1 MQCISQLTPS
11 NVCLF
16 SQLAAQYDVM
26 RVHARGVKF
35 WQGVR
40 FRHNTCMASPSV
52 QGTPLLSLR
61 NGCRCV
67 PEPGVIVEDVLLVV
81 GEQIGFDNIV
91 SASRMNKAIVG
102 FLKSE
107 ALVNELTVNGIW
119 VKETFVSVTPL
130 SAPATRITVSNIPP
144 FVPNEVVTKELTR
157 FGKIASPVKSIPL
170 GCKNSMLKHV
180 LSFRRQVY
188 MFLTTSDKSLEISF
202 RVNHGESSYMVYAST
217 DNLRCFNC
225 GDLGH
230 KRIFC
235 PHKQNNDQLL
245 PLSEQTTESE
255 HTERDESPQQPEVNS
270 VKSTDEVSKNFD
282 NKQGSEKPSCSYA
295 GKVDASK
302 EFDEVVNVSEMDRQD
317 EKCGDQV
324 DEEVREDGDDDDSEV
339 FSQCTDEGSRDDEQ
353 WLDGLDVAKD
363 LYTVDAINRFL
374 DETKGKVRVEVGTF
388 FSRFGEVCSFC
399 GMDKEKQFLQRSIT
413 AKTFPS

>member
-1 MQCISQLTPS
+1 MAW
-11 NVCLF
+11 F
-16 SQLAAQYDVM
+16 A
-26 RVHARGVKF
+26 G
-35 WQGVR
+35 
-40 FRHNTCMASPSV
+40 MASPSV
-52 QGTPLLSLR
+52 QGTPPLSLR
-61 NGCRCV
+61 NGCRRV
-67 PEPGVIVEDVLLVV
+67 PEPSVIVEDVLLVV

-91 SASRMNKAIVG
+91 SASRMNKAIVV

-130 SAPATRITVSNIPP
+130 SAPATRVTVSNIPP

-188 MFLTTSDKSLEISF
+188 MFLTTPDKSLEISF

-217 DNLRCFNC
+217 DNLRCFDC

-230 KRIFC
+230 KRLFC

-245 PLSEQTTESE
+245 PSSVQTTESE
-255 HTERDESPQQPEVNS
+255 HMERGESLQQPEVNS
-270 VKSTDEVSKNFD
+270 VKSTDEVSENFD
-282 NKQGSEKPSCSYA
+282 NKQRSEKPSCSYV
-295 GKVDASK
+295 GKVDKSK
-302 EFDEVVNVSEMDRQD
+302 ELDEVVNVAEMDRQD
-317 EKCGDQV
+317 EKCGEQV
-324 DEEVREDGDDDDSEV
+324 EEEVGEDGDDDLEV

-363 LYTVDAINRFL
+363 LYTVDEINRFL

-388 FSRFGEVCSFC
+388 FPDLEKFVASVAWIKKNSSYKEVSQQKRFRLKKHITVVKQKVSKARSTRGE
-399 GMDKEKQFLQRSIT
+399 K
-413 AKTFPS
+413 

>member
-1 MQCISQLTPS
+1 
-11 NVCLF
+11 
-16 SQLAAQYDVM
+16 
-26 RVHARGVKF
+26 
-35 WQGVR
+35 
-40 FRHNTCMASPSV
+40 
-52 QGTPLLSLR
+52 
-61 NGCRCV
+61 
-67 PEPGVIVEDVLLVV
+67 
-81 GEQIGFDNIV
+81 
-91 SASRMNKAIVG
+91 
-102 FLKSE
+102 
-107 ALVNELTVNGIW
+107 
-119 VKETFVSVTPL
+119 
-130 SAPATRITVSNIPP
+130 
-144 FVPNEVVTKELTR
+144 
-157 FGKIASPVKSIPL
+157 
-170 GCKNSMLKHV
+170 
-180 LSFRRQVY
+180 
-188 MFLTTSDKSLEISF
+188 
-202 RVNHGESSYMVYAST
+202 MVYAST

-230 KRIFC
+230 KRLFC
-235 PHKQNNDQLL
+235 PHKQNDDQLL

-324 DEEVREDGDDDDSEV
+324 DEEVREDGDDDSEV

-363 LYTVDAINRFL
+363 LYTVDEINRFL

-388 FSRFGEVCSFC
+388 FPDLEKSVASVVWIKKNSSYKEVSQQKRFRLKKHITVV
-399 GMDKEKQFLQRSIT
+399 KQKVSKARST
-413 AKTFPS
+413 RGKK